1 VVTRQLRIVVG
12 ITGGI
17 AAYKALSVVRAFVR
31 DGHDVNVVATDAAL
45 EFVGRASLEALS
57 RNPISTGLYDD
68 VANVRHVQLGQT
80 ADVVVVAPATANTLA
95 NMAGGH
101 AHDLLGNILLATRGR
116 VVVAPAMHTE
126 MWNHPAT
133 QANVATLRA
142 RGVSIVGPEAG
153 NLTGEDSGVGRM
165 VEPDSLV
172 AACYAAAHSPQR
184 LDLVGKRIL
193 ISGGGTREQIDPV
206 RFLGNRSSGRQAVAL
221 AEAALARGATV
232 SFVHAFMDV
241 AVPAGVEAHRTPTAA
256 DMLETMVQLSPQ
268 HDIVVMAAAV
278 ADYRPVEISN
288 EKIKK
293 SADGAPVKLGL
304 VQTADVLATIS
315 QSPGRTNLI
324 VGFAAETASGNALEE
339 LAREKCER
347 KRCDVIAANTVSW
360 TEGIA
365 SHDNAVTLVWRNTP
379 KIERVTGDKLSVAH
393 RILDMLV

>member
-142 RGVSIVGPEAG
+142 RGVSIVGPETG
-153 NLTGEDSGVGRM
+153 NLTGDDSGVGRM

-184 LDLVGKRIL
+184 FDLVGKRIL
-193 ISGGGTREQIDPV
+193 ILIPFAFLVIDRPDA
-206 RFLGNRSSGRQAVAL
+206 RQL
-221 AEAALARGATV
+221 R
-232 SFVHAFMDV
+232 
-241 AVPAGVEAHRTPTAA
+241 
-256 DMLETMVQLSPQ
+256 
-268 HDIVVMAAAV
+268 
-278 ADYRPVEISN
+278 
-288 EKIKK
+288 
-293 SADGAPVKLGL
+293 
-304 VQTADVLATIS
+304 
-315 QSPGRTNLI
+315 
-324 VGFAAETASGNALEE
+324 
-339 LAREKCER
+339 
-347 KRCDVIAANTVSW
+347 
-360 TEGIA
+360 
-365 SHDNAVTLVWRNTP
+365 
-379 KIERVTGDKLSVAH
+379 
-393 RILDMLV
+393 